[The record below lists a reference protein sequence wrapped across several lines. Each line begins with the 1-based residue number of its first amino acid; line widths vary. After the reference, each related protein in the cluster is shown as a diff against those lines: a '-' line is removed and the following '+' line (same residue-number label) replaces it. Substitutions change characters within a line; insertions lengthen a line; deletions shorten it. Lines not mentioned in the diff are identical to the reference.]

1 MRNQRRRWE
10 ANNVISKQLRDEMGK
25 GGGSAANCSRPSAK
39 ESAAPNFSV
48 LRASAVQQEALSTP
62 QVRAA
67 GSSHC
72 AP

>member
-10 ANNVISKQLRDEMGK
+10 ANNVVSKQLRDEMGK
-25 GGGSAANCSRPSAK
+25 GGSAANCSCPSAK